1 MKVRSILLFGA
12 GVLAGLAVARKMK
25 EDDPEVLHGPARAAS
40 PANPALRLVSQQA
53 QRVADRAGVLSLDA
67 IRKAR
72 GAIRERLGEDGYDDA
87 AWS

>member
-12 GVLAGLAVARKMK
+12 GVLAGLAVARKMR
-25 EDDPEVLHGPARAAS
+25 EDDPAVLRGPTRAAS